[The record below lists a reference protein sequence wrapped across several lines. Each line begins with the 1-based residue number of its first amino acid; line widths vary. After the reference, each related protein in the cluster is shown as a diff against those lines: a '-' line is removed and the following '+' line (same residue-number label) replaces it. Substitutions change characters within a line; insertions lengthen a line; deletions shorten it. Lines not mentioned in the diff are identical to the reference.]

1 MRSSQIII
9 GLKCSPNTAK
19 ESDWRL
25 REETKLEKERERGDC
40 MWMKEREREREDDG

>member
-25 REETKLEKERERGDC
+25 REETKLEKERERDC